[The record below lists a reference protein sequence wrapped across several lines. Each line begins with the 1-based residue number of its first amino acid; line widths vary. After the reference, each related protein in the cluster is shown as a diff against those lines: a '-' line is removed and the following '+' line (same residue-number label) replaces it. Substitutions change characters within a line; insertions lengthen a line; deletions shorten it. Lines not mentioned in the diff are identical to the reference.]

1 MEFLTLSRR
10 RSSWRN
16 VPGGEEQGET
26 AVFTG
31 YYNTSPKV
39 AQGIKVFKLTVS
51 FLILTALPA
60 SLKRPYKIKNKL
72 LINVNLFC
80 YITVFSP
87 AVTVAGYDEI
97 RVGDAMM
104 KWRECSKTKRY
115 KKKENINILF
125 SSYKQQ
131 NEKRAYL
138 NTHSCSVEESDT
150 FLNHKCYLSFL
161 DSQVIFK

>member
-1 MEFLTLSRR
+1 MKPHDHRIYRVNIDLRHQYGTSDAESQTFLLA
-10 RSSWRN
+10 
-16 VPGGEEQGET
+16 GET
-26 AVFTG
+26 AVFKG

-39 AQGIKVFKLTVS
+39 GIKVFKLTVS

-104 KWRECSKTKRY
+104 KWRECLKTKRY
-115 KKKENINILF
+115 KKKGNFIL
-125 SSYKQQ
+125 
-131 NEKRAYL
+131 
-138 NTHSCSVEESDT
+138 
-150 FLNHKCYLSFL
+150 
-161 DSQVIFK
+161 

>member
-1 MEFLTLSRR
+1 MEFLSLSRR

-16 VPGGEEQGET
+16 VPGGEELGET

-39 AQGIKVFKLTVS
+39 AQGVKVFKLTVS

-60 SLKRPYKIKNKL
+60 SLKRPYKIKKL
-72 LINVNLFC
+72 LINVNLSYC
-80 YITVFSP
+80 ITVFSP

-104 KWRECSKTKRY
+104 KWRECLKTKTY
-115 KKKENINILF
+115 KKKGNFIL
-125 SSYKQQ
+125 
-131 NEKRAYL
+131 
-138 NTHSCSVEESDT
+138 
-150 FLNHKCYLSFL
+150 
-161 DSQVIFK
+161 

>member
-10 RSSWRN
+10 RSSWRT

-26 AVFTG
+26 AVFAG
-31 YYNTSPKV
+31 YYKTSPKV

-80 YITVFSP
+80 YITVFS
-87 AVTVAGYDEI
+87 AVVTVAGYDEI

-115 KKKENINILF
+115 SETCI
-125 SSYKQQ
+125 
-131 NEKRAYL
+131 KR
-138 NTHSCSVEESDT
+138 TP
-150 FLNHKCYLSFL
+150 SFKRTVAEVPKFVSL
-161 DSQVIFK
+161 IYFK

>member
-1 MEFLTLSRR
+1 MEFLSLSLR
-10 RSSWRN
+10 RSSWQN
-16 VPGGEEQGET
+16 VPGGEELGET

-72 LINVNLFC
+72 LINVSLFC

-97 RVGDAMM
+97 GVGDSMM
-104 KWRECSKTKRY
+104 NWRECSKTKRY
-115 KKKENINILF
+115 KKKGNFIL
-125 SSYKQQ
+125 
-131 NEKRAYL
+131 
-138 NTHSCSVEESDT
+138 
-150 FLNHKCYLSFL
+150 
-161 DSQVIFK
+161 

>member
-1 MEFLTLSRR
+1 MSLA
-10 RSSWRN
+10 
-16 VPGGEEQGET
+16 GET

-39 AQGIKVFKLTVS
+39 AKGIKVFKLTVS

-87 AVTVAGYDEI
+87 AVTLVSYDEI
-97 RVGDAMM
+97 RVEDAMM
-104 KWRECSKTKRY
+104 KWRECLKTKTY
-115 KKKENINILF
+115 KKKGNFIL
-125 SSYKQQ
+125 
-131 NEKRAYL
+131 
-138 NTHSCSVEESDT
+138 
-150 FLNHKCYLSFL
+150 
-161 DSQVIFK
+161 